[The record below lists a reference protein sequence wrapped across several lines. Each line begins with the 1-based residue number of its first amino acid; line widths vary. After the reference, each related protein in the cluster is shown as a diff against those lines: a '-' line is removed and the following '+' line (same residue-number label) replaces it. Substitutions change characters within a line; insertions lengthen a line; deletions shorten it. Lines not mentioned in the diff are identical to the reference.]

1 MAAMRD
7 ELSACRLARIPQI
20 PIIPKIDPRRF
31 ISPSRF
37 TGFVA
42 WLKRMRNRQTPLS
55 RARAHYATLAQLF
68 LDYFTMN
75 FSRSMRSS
83 TRWEPTRKGPEPN
96 VRCLEKDWTHSNI
109 ALLPTLCI
117 LTGGNV
123 YLCCTRELDIRSF
136 AESNAH
142 PFTALATGR
151 FAAASIVRIVCFS
164 SMCTIAR
171 LDTLLGEIETGPR
184 PERFPLGKHLLD
196 HKQNGPCPTCRA
208 VGRYQDLASFQ
219 DSR

>member
-75 FSRSMRSS
+75 LSRSMRSS

-96 VRCLEKDWTHSNI
+96 VQCLEKDWTHSNI
-109 ALLPTLCI
+109 ALLPTFCI

-123 YLCCTRELDIRSF
+123 YLCCTRELDFRFF
-136 AESNAH
+136 ADPLICSSPTLIPSQHSRWDSRCRIYYHNGLFQVDVYH
-142 PFTALATGR
+142 STAR
-151 FAAASIVRIVCFS
+151 FS
-164 SMCTIAR
+164 S
-171 LDTLLGEIETGPR
+171 
-184 PERFPLGKHLLD
+184 
-196 HKQNGPCPTCRA
+196 
-208 VGRYQDLASFQ
+208 GRD
-219 DSR
+219 